1 MLEGSGSPRAEEG
14 KLRGENRNTVKKIQI
29 AGLRQEMHLSQIEVL
44 SLPGGTQAL
53 ARVLDPLAESGINLE
68 FVAFHGGPR
77 VPPDLI
83 LGVHRNQVV
92 ATLGLLKGRKEEGR
106 APEVRCRE
114 PAGMISLFPHGNRP
128 AVVGN
133 FLAAFR
139 EAEVEI
145 WALGFSLSALSALGE
160 ESRIPRVLVALKD
173 FFELSG

>member
-1 MLEGSGSPRAEEG
+1 
-14 KLRGENRNTVKKIQI
+14 VKKIQI
-29 AGLRQEMHLSQIEVL
+29 AGLRQALQLSQIEVF

-53 ARVLDPLAESGINLE
+53 ARVLDPLTESGINLE
-68 FVAFHGGPR
+68 FVAFHGGPK

-83 LGVHRNQVV
+83 LGVHKNQVV
-92 ATLGLLKGRKEEGR
+92 ATLGLLKGRTEEGR
-106 APEVRCRE
+106 ALEIRCRE

-128 AVVGN
+128 AAVGD

-173 FFELSG
+173 FFELAG